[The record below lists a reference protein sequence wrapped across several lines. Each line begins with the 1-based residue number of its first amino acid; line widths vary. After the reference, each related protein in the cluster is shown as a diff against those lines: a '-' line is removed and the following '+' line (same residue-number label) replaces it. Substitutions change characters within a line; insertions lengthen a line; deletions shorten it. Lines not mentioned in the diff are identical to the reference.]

1 MQGKGN
7 LLQDL
12 STLNVSETFV
22 SQSAAMALHTLADVM
37 AADISRL
44 RQHEEFT
51 VTWYQQLLNL
61 LDQQGLL
68 NDFEKKLR

>member
-12 STLNVSETFV
+12 STLNVSEAFV

-37 AADISRL
+37 AEDVNRL
-44 RQHEEFT
+44 RQHKEFSI
-51 VTWYQQLLNL
+51 TWYQQLLTL

-68 NDFEKKLR
+68 DDFEKKLR